1 MCGQKKS
8 RGYHLEKDIL
18 IIQKKNLPSKNWR
31 VEEKAEKGTF
41 GLCV

>member
-18 IIQKKNLPSKNWR
+18 IIQKKILPKKKLARGRKSR
-31 VEEKAEKGTF
+31 EGHF
-41 GLCV
+41 